1 MKNKGKRWLPADD
14 AKVVAKYPNT
24 RTDVLARELGRSVVS
39 TTTRANILGVR
50 KTREYLDSIRPV
62 GRSYTSP
69 LHPLEL
75 AFRFLDKY
83 ERTIPT
89 PEQVKRDFGVGNAT
103 AYRWIR
109 RLKDARGIA

>member
-1 MKNKGKRWLPADD
+1 MNHGKQWTPAED
-14 AKVVAKYPNT
+14 AKLARLYPC
-24 RTDVLARELGRSVVS
+24 TDNEKLAREFGRSELSVS
-39 TTTRANILGVR
+39 ARARNLRIR
-50 KTREYLDSIRPV
+50 KSADYLKSIRPV
-62 GRSYTSP
+62 GRTYRSP
-69 LHPLEL
+69 IHPLEL